1 MPSKNSVRGIRKRVS
16 PPPRGAGV
24 LTAMRMIAAGLLI
37 VAANGVLGCGYNDIQ
52 GLDEE
57 TNAAWSEVLNQY
69 QRRTDLVPNLVE
81 TVKGYAAHERQTL
94 EAVTQARSQA
104 AGIKLTPEL
113 IKDPEAFKKFQETQA
128 QLSSALAR
136 LLAVAEAYP
145 DLKASENFRDLQ
157 SQLEGT
163 ENRITVARKR
173 YIDKVAEYNKLVRFF
188 PTNLTAKYL
197 LHVEVKP
204 NFTVADERA
213 ISRPP
218 SVKF

>member
-1 MPSKNSVRGIRKRVS
+1 
-16 PPPRGAGV
+16 V
-24 LTAMRMIAAGLLI
+24 LTAVRMIAAGLLI
-37 VAANGVLGCGYNDIQ
+37 VVVGAVLGCGYNDIQ

-197 LHVEVKP
+197 LHVDVKP
-204 NFTVADERA
+204 NFTVADERT
-213 ISRPP
+213 ISTPP